1 MTTVMNQL
9 RPAILMVVLFSLI
22 TGLAYPLA
30 VTGIAQVVFPGK
42 ADGSLMHDASGN
54 VIGSEIIG
62 QMFTDPRYFWGRPS
76 AAGEG
81 YDANASSG
89 SNLGP
94 TSQKLRDQVTE
105 RAAALRK
112 ANGLPNDALV
122 PAALVTASGSGLDPH
137 ISPDAARFQAARVAH
152 ERGLTEQ
159 QVLKL
164 IDDNVEGRTLGFMGE
179 PKVNVLKLNLA
190 LDEQYPTQSR
200 G

>member
-42 ADGSLMHDASGN
+42 ADGSLMRDAGGN

-62 QMFTDPRYFWGRPS
+62 QMFTDPAYFWGRPS
-76 AAGEG
+76 AAGAG

-105 RAAALRK
+105 RAAALRE
-112 ANGLPNDALV
+112 ASGLPTDALV
-122 PAALVTASGSGLDPH
+122 PAELVTASGSGLDPH
-137 ISPDAARFQAARVAH
+137 ISPDAARFQAARVAQK
-152 ERGLTEQ
+152 RGLTEQ
-159 QVLKL
+159 AVLKL
-164 IDDNVEGRTLGFMGE
+164 IDDNVEGRTLGFMG
-179 PKVNVLKLNLA
+179 
-190 LDEQYPTQSR
+190 
-200 G
+200 